1 MNLLIRA
8 FIIYYIFSTIVLGDE
23 VKVFDFTDKE
33 LSGLEVRKVR
43 GADNK
48 TIYTVGSND
57 NGNFFKAVAD
67 NAASGLGKELK
78 IDLNKT
84 PFINITWKIEKDLA
98 GIKEN
103 TKKGHDFAARVFAIK
118 KTGATPLS
126 NRAINYVFSS
136 NNEIGFNSPSPYTKK
151 SIDNVLSSTKNNFDE
166 WITVKAN
173 VKEDF
178 KKFHDLDVNELDG
191 LAIMSDTDNS
201 KMKAIAYYQNIYFS
215 SDQLNLKNFFKKL
228 LNKDRITATITSSN
242 GFA

>member
-1 MNLLIRA
+1 MSSYSYSN
-8 FIIYYIFSTIVLGDE
+8 E
-23 VKVFDFTDKE
+23 VKVFEFTEKE
-33 LSGLEVRKVR
+33 LSELQVRKVR

-48 TIYTVGSND
+48 TIYTLGSND
-57 NGNFFKAVAD
+57 NGNYYKAIAD
-67 NAASGLGKELK
+67 NAASGLGKEIK

-84 PFINITWKIEKDLA
+84 PIINITWKIEKDLP

-103 TKKGHDFAARVFAIK
+103 TKKGHDFAARVFAVK

-136 NNEIGFNSPSPYTKK
+136 NSEIGFNSPSPYTKK
-151 SIDNVLSSTKNNFDE
+151 SIDNVLANTKDNLNK

-178 KKFHDLDVNELDG
+178 KRFHDLDVNELDG

-201 KMKAIAYYQNIYFS
+201 KMKAVAYYQNIYFS
-215 SDQLNLKNFFKKL
+215 SQ
-228 LNKDRITATITSSN
+228 
-242 GFA
+242 

>member
-1 MNLLIRA
+1 MLKKILLLMLFSFFLPKNLLAENIQ
-8 FIIYYIFSTIVLGDE
+8 
-23 VKVFDFTDKE
+23 VFDFTEKE
-33 LSGLEVRKVR
+33 LSKLEVRKVS

-48 TIYTVGSND
+48 TQYSIGSNE
-57 NGNFFKAVAD
+57 NGNYYKAIAD
-67 NAASGLGKELK
+67 NAASGLGKEIK

-84 PFINITWKIEKDLA
+84 PFINITWKVEKDIP

-103 TKKGHDFAARVFAIK
+103 TKKGHDFAARVFVIK

-136 NNEIGFNSPSPYTKK
+136 NSEVGLNWPSPYTKK
-151 SIDNVLSSTKNNFDE
+151 SIDNVLATTINNFNE
-166 WITVKAN
+166 WVTVKSN

-201 KMKAIAYYQNIYFS
+201 KMKAVAYFQNIYFS
-215 SDQLNLKNFFKKL
+215 
-228 LNKDRITATITSSN
+228 AE
-242 GFA
+242 

>member
-1 MNLLIRA
+1 MKLVLKILAISLIA
-8 FIIYYIFSTIVLGDE
+8 TSTMFADE
-23 VKVFDFTDKE
+23 IKVFDFTETE
-33 LSGLEVRKVR
+33 LSKLEVRKVR

-48 TIYTVGSND
+48 TTYTVGNNE
-57 NGNFFKAVAD
+57 NGAFLKSVAD
-67 NAASGLGKELK
+67 NAASGLGKEIK

-84 PFINITWKIEKDLA
+84 PFINISWKIEKDLS

-103 TKKGHDFAARVFAIK
+103 TKKGHDYAARVFVVK

-136 NNEIGFNSPSPYTKK
+136 NNDVGSSWPSPYTKK
-151 SIDNVLSSTKNNFDE
+151 SIDNVLATTKNNFNE

-178 KKFHDLDVNELDG
+178 KKFHSLNVDQLDG

-201 KMKAIAYYQNIYFS
+201 KMKSIAYFQNIYFS
-215 SDQLNLKNFFKKL
+215 AQ
-228 LNKDRITATITSSN
+228 
-242 GFA
+242 

>member
-1 MNLLIRA
+1 MFKFCQNNVLKIFFKNYLMKIILKLSI
-8 FIIYYIFSTIVLGDE
+8 FILFMSSYSYSNE
-23 VKVFDFTDKE
+23 VKVFEFTEKE
-33 LSGLEVRKVR
+33 LSELQVRKVR

-48 TIYTVGSND
+48 TIYTLGSND
-57 NGNFFKAVAD
+57 NGNYYKAIAD
-67 NAASGLGKELK
+67 NAASGLGKEVK

-84 PFINITWKIEKDLA
+84 PIINITWKIEKDLP

-103 TKKGHDFAARVFAIK
+103 TKKGHDFAARVFAVK

-136 NNEIGFNSPSPYTKK
+136 NSEIGFNSPSPYTKK
-151 SIDNVLSSTKNNFDE
+151 SIDNVLATTKDNLNK

-178 KKFHDLDVNELDG
+178 KRFHDLDVNELDG

-201 KMKAIAYYQNIYFS
+201 KMKAVAYYQNIYFS
-215 SDQLNLKNFFKKL
+215 AQ
-228 LNKDRITATITSSN
+228 
-242 GFA
+242 

>member
-1 MNLLIRA
+1 MKIILIFLINILLITGV
-8 FIIYYIFSTIVLGDE
+8 STASEIE
-23 VKVFDFTDKE
+23 VFEFTEVE
-33 LSGLEVRKVR
+33 LSELEVRKVR

-48 TIYTVGSND
+48 TNYTIGSNE
-57 NGNFFKAVAD
+57 NGNFLKATAD

-84 PFINITWKIEKDLA
+84 PFINITWKVEKDLS
-98 GIKEN
+98 GIKED
-103 TKKGHDFAARVFAIK
+103 TKKGHDFAARVFVIK

-151 SIDNVLSSTKNNFDE
+151 SIDSVLSTTKNNLNE
-166 WITVKAN
+166 WVIVKAN

-178 KKFHDLDVNELDG
+178 KKFHNLDVKELDG

-201 KMKAIAYYQNIYFS
+201 KMKSIAYFQNIYFS
-215 SDQLNLKNFFKKL
+215 AD
-228 LNKDRITATITSSN
+228 
-242 GFA
+242 